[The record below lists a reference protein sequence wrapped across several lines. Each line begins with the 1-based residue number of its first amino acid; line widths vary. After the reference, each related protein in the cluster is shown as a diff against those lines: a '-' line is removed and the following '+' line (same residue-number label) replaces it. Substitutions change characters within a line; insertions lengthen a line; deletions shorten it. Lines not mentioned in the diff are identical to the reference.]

1 MKNEFKEPFN
11 VVYVNCHKAAN
22 QLGFKIFKEDIV
34 DGVIKFTVKNSIWSF
49 GENFKVLISKVENST
64 FVEVSSEGNVGLQIY
79 DWGKNK
85 KNIEQFFEAI
95 NEQLGK

>member
-11 VVYVNCHKAAN
+11 IVYVNCHKAAI
-22 QLGFKIFKEDIV
+22 QLGFKIFKEDLI
-34 DGVIKFTVKNSIWSF
+34 DGVITFTIKDSIWSF
-49 GENFKVLISKVENST
+49 GENFKILISKVENST
-64 FVEVSSEGNVGLQIY
+64 IVKVFSEGSVGLQIY

-85 KNIEQFFEAI
+85 KNIERFFEAI